1 MMKITNYGLK
11 VKNNLLQKAKKLLEN
26 GVTILDIEKL
36 EIRGN
41 LECGKEVFIET
52 NVIIEGDVF
61 LGDYV
66 TIRSNTII
74 IDSSVGNHT
83 EIKSNS
89 LIKGSTI
96 SEHCVIGPYSRLRSG
111 TKIADNSQIGTFV
124 EIKKSTIGSDC
135 KINHMA
141 FIGDAILGDDVIIGA
156 GTITCNHDGHES
168 QQTTI
173 HSGSYIGSNVNL
185 IAPVVIGENATV
197 GAGSTITKNA
207 PENKLTLSRPK
218 QVTVEGRN
226 KIKSE

>member
-74 IDSSVGNHT
+74 IDSSIGNHT
-83 EIKSNS
+83 EVKSNS
-89 LIKGSTI
+89 LIKNSII
-96 SEHCVIGPYSRLRSG
+96 SENCIIGPYSRLRSG
-111 TKIADNSQIGTFV
+111 TKIANNSQIGTFV

-141 FIGDAILGDDVIIGA
+141 FIGDATLGEDVIIGA

-168 QQTTI
+168 QQTI
-173 HSGSYIGSNVNL
+173 IQSGAYIGSNVNL
-185 IAPVVIGENATV
+185 IAPIIIEENAII

-207 PENKLTLSRPK
+207 PKNKITLSRSE
-218 QVTVEGRN
+218 QIS
-226 KIKSE
+226 IKNRDKTKSK

>member
-1 MMKITNYGLK
+1 MKS
-11 VKNNLLQKAKKLLEN
+11 NLLQKAKKLQKN

-41 LECGKEVFIET
+41 LECGKGVLIET
-52 NVIIEGDVF
+52 NVIVEGKVY

-74 IDSSVGNHT
+74 VDSSINNHT

-89 LIKGSTI
+89 LIRNSII
-96 SEHCVIGPYSRLRSG
+96 SENCVIGPYSRLRSG
-111 TKIADNSQIGTFV
+111 TKIANNSQIGTFV
-124 EIKKSTIGSDC
+124 EIKKSTIGSGC

-156 GTITCNHDGHES
+156 GTITCNHDGNDT
-168 QQTTI
+168 QQTII

-185 IAPVVIGENATV
+185 IAPIVIEENAII
-197 GAGSTITKNA
+197 GAGSTITENA
-207 PENKLTLSRPK
+207 PKNKLTLSRSK
-218 QVTVEGRN
+218 QVTIGNRD
-226 KIKSE
+226 KTKSK

>member
-1 MMKITNYGLK
+1 MK
-11 VKNNLLQKAKKLLEN
+11 KNSLLQKAKKLQDN

-41 LECGKEVFIET
+41 LECGKDVLIET
-52 NVIIEGDVF
+52 NVIVEGKVY

-74 IDSSVGNHT
+74 VDSSINNHT

-89 LIKGSTI
+89 LIRNSII
-96 SEHCVIGPYSRLRSG
+96 SENCVIGPYSRLRSG
-111 TKIADNSQIGTFV
+111 TKIANNSQIGTFV
-124 EIKKSTIGSDC
+124 EIKKSTIGSGC

-156 GTITCNHDGHES
+156 GTITCNHDGNDT
-168 QQTTI
+168 QQTII

-185 IAPVVIGENATV
+185 IAPIVIEENAII
-197 GAGSTITKNA
+197 GAGSTITENA
-207 PENKLTLSRPK
+207 PKNKLTLSRSK
-218 QVTVEGRN
+218 QVTIGNRD
-226 KIKSE
+226 KTKSK